1 MVDCD
6 VLIVGAGPVGTAL
19 ALELAHQDMSFR
31 IVDKAATRSG
41 QSRAF
46 AIQPRT
52 LELLSRHSD
61 ATWFLS
67 HGQPLKAFTMISNR
81 KRVIS
86 IEVDDFGTKD
96 TQFQLPIII
105 SQASTE
111 QFLDD
116 GLSRYGKAVERGV
129 SVATEDISQDEDGV
143 RTILKH
149 PDGTSETVA
158 SK

>member
-1 MVDCD
+1 
-6 VLIVGAGPVGTAL
+6 
-19 ALELAHQDMSFR
+19 
-31 IVDKAATRSG
+31 
-41 QSRAF
+41 
-46 AIQPRT
+46 
-52 LELLSRHSD
+52 
-61 ATWFLS
+61 
-67 HGQPLKAFTMISNR
+67 MISNR

-105 SQASTE
+105 PQSSTE

-149 PDGTSETVA
+149 PDGTSETVT